1 MNQWQAVSVCSTFSH
16 ISIPTRARTH
26 VETKRHIFSQSV
38 KTKTSCYIK
47 YRTNIT
53 SILTA
58 YDIGINMI
66 VCCCF
71 LSFWLLL
78 VGYRCPLGALFLLSS
93 LYLHYYYYHYSFL
106 YFCLFI
112 FIAIVRWWIDALNAR
127 ERESKKQSNQKLM
140 YFFLTFQ
147 WWKWN

>member
-1 MNQWQAVSVCSTFSH
+1 
-16 ISIPTRARTH
+16 
-26 VETKRHIFSQSV
+26 
-38 KTKTSCYIK
+38 
-47 YRTNIT
+47 
-53 SILTA
+53 
-58 YDIGINMI
+58 MI

-127 ERESKKQSNQKLM
+127 ERESKKQCNQKLM
-140 YFFLTFQ
+140 YFFQHFSDENEIKMNHCF
-147 WWKWN
+147 KWPLECMIILMIITSIKVWISSADTLLILQLKTKYLIFMIIIK